1 MMTSRR
7 FLALETDAWDSGKK
21 IPGGIDFDH
30 VLTVLIW
37 GLVKT
42 YGAFGEEHASYVDE
56 KSTRFF
62 LVISKHT
69 WDDVGLNSYDSLIIE
84 GYERRLFLYVSVY
97 ICIQI
102 INKMVG
108 VVGNV

>member
-1 MMTSRR
+1 MNLMMTSRR

-62 LVISKHT
+62 FG
-69 WDDVGLNSYDSLIIE
+69 D
-84 GYERRLFLYVSVY
+84 
-97 ICIQI
+97 IQAYL
-102 INKMVG
+102 G
-108 VVGNV
+108 

>member
-1 MMTSRR
+1 MVFGEISPGIPIVCG
-7 FLALETDAWDSGKK
+7 DSG
-21 IPGGIDFDH
+21 GIVFDH

-62 LVISKHT
+62 FVISKHT
-69 WDDVGLNSYDSLIIE
+69 WDDVGLNSYDS
-84 GYERRLFLYVSVY
+84 
-97 ICIQI
+97 
-102 INKMVG
+102 
-108 VVGNV
+108 